1 MTMPD
6 VTGMGISEAGK
17 ALKELG
23 LEIETIGEGKIVTD
37 QLPKKGIKINTG
49 TKVTIYTEN

>member
-1 MTMPD
+1 MPD

-23 LEIETIGEGKIVTD
+23 LEIETIGEGEEVTD

-49 TKVTIYTEN
+49 TKVTIYM

>member
-1 MTMPD
+1 MPD
-6 VTGMGISEAGK
+6 VTGMGISEVRK

-23 LEIETIGEGKIVTD
+23 LEIETIGEGKIVTE

-49 TKVTIYTEN
+49 TKVTIYMEN